1 MFAAPRARPVRIRLV
16 PAGRRDSG
24 RYRRR
29 SGENVSGAGG
39 SKVDDAV
46 VIFGLKRADEAAP

>member
-1 MFAAPRARPVRIRLV
+1 MFAAPRGEAGSRSR
-16 PAGRRDSG
+16 PAGRRARQPS
-24 RYRRR
+24 YRRR

-46 VIFGLKRADEAAP
+46 VISGLERADEAAP